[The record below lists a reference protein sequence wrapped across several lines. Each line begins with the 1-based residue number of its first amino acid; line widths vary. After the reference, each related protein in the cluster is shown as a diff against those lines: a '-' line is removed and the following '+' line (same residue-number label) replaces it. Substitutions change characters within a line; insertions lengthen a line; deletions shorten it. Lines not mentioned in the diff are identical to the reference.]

1 MERLRWVNEKQTGA
15 AMAATRKALDAESTL
30 EKKLEDA
37 DAALRRAEEE
47 TAAAQAVE
55 EQEALRK
62 NIEAAK
68 EINDEERELVEAKDA
83 ELQRVGREL
92 QTVTES
98 EYPILVGGSGGGRG
112 GVGGGGDGGVVRDG
126 SNAAIASG
134 MRDPARSRHLRT
146 ERAS

>member
-1 MERLRWVNEKQTGA
+1 MRRVLKAQDFPAHSGGRRYICVLPYTEGTAEMERLRWVNEKQTGA
-15 AMAATRKALDAESTL
+15 AMAATRKAPDAESTL

-68 EINDEERELVEAKDA
+68 EIN
-83 ELQRVGREL
+83 
-92 QTVTES
+92 
-98 EYPILVGGSGGGRG
+98 
-112 GVGGGGDGGVVRDG
+112 
-126 SNAAIASG
+126 
-134 MRDPARSRHLRT
+134 
-146 ERAS
+146 